1 MRVASAAPGLFAVS
15 RFDPV
20 DGHELLVAFNTSTE
34 AVAANV
40 EVDPR
45 SRRFRSLAGTC
56 PAAATAPGSVAL
68 SIPPLGFLLC
78 EADAPR

>member
-1 MRVASAAPGLFAVS
+1 VRAASDKPGLFAAS

-20 DGHELLVAFNTSTE
+20 DGHELLVAFNTSTDPIR
-34 AVAANV
+34 ANV

-56 PAAATAPGSVAL
+56 PAVVAAPGSVAL
-68 SIPPLGFLLC
+68 DIPPLGFLFC
-78 EADAPR
+78 EADALR